1 MSRYQDSGPQPTP
14 GTRGPRPGRR
24 EGSPAWSA
32 AWTAAA
38 TSCAV
43 SASMTM
49 FRRSST
55 WRTTCPA
62 YGSVPGGPVA
72 AGLRARPGLCRSR
85 RRSIGDAGPGRALE
99 LVLTARPVAAEE
111 AAAIGLVEVVLPDD
125 GFLEAAIDWARGIAS
140 QPRLRSSRQSARSST
155 ACGCRCRRGLDW
167 RRNCSP
173 SSWRIPRRWRCRTGS
188 ASAIAGRR
196 RTCRCD
202 FDVPGEVAVQ
212 DRGTRGGPR
221 PVGVRLDGGRRRAQR
236 RSRRSAG
243 ASRRR
248 DESSRSSGTACG

>member
-140 QPRLRSSRQSARSST
+140 QPRSALVAAKRAVIDGLRLPLSE
-155 ACGCRCRRGLDW
+155 GLRLEAQLFAEFLAD
-167 RRNCSP
+167 P
-173 SSWRIPRRWRCRTGS
+173 ATLALQDRIRERYWG
-188 ASAIAGRR
+188 R

-202 FDVPGEVAVQ
+202 SDVPGEVAVQ